1 MALKEVQKTDTNL
14 AALNGI
20 LLNLDNGDLVAVDE
34 AITKLGFKN
43 RESLLRYALAV
54 IAQTDT
60 PVVYVNKAGEK
71 IALAPNKDLLKAS
84 PTAAA

>member
-1 MALKEVQKTDTNL
+1 MALKEVKKTDENL
-14 AALNGI
+14 ATLKGI
-20 LLNLDNGDLVAVDE
+20 LLNLDNGDLAAVDT

-60 PVVYVNKAGEK
+60 PVLYVNKSGEK
-71 IALAPNKDLLKAS
+71 IALVPNKDLLNETGVS
-84 PTAAA
+84 Q